1 MLCLILWNWDLT
13 FKEVWGK
20 NIFFDKYVFLSEV
33 NFLIPINSG
42 LFTEIEIKCEESI
55 FLKEVFQ
62 IYRKVHIV
70 ECPGTHHPDLTIVS
84 YVTLKKII
92 ETVEYAFQT
101 FSNLFFSPY
110 PEVNTTL
117 MVFILPF
124 HIVGFYSTCNYLESV
139 CVCELQFVTLYVWKL
154 T

>member
-1 MLCLILWNWDLT
+1 MKKA
-13 FKEVWGK
+13 F
-20 NIFFDKYVFLSEV
+20 
-33 NFLIPINSG
+33 
-42 LFTEIEIKCEESI
+42 
-55 FLKEVFQ
+55 FLKVVFQ
-62 IYRKVHIV
+62 IYRKVHIA

-84 YVTLKKII
+84 YVTLKKIT

-117 MVFILPF
+117 RVFILPF

-139 CVCELQFVTLYVWKL
+139 CVCELQFVTLYVWKFTQML
-154 T
+154 CQTYHLAALLFILCDSEIYSCWNNIVQYSIV

>member
-20 NIFFDKYVFLSEV
+20 NIFFDKYVFLPEV
-33 NFLIPINSG
+33 NFLIPINSC
-42 LFTEIEIKCEESI
+42 LFRNRNKMWRKHF

-62 IYRKVHIV
+62 TYRKVHIA
-70 ECPGTHHPDLTIVS
+70 ECPGTCHPDLTIVS
-84 YVTLKKII
+84 YVTLKKEII
-92 ETVEYAFQT
+92 ETVEYALQT
-101 FSNLFFSPY
+101 FSNPFFSPY

-124 HIVGFYSTCNYLESV
+124 HIVGFYSTCNYL
-139 CVCELQFVTLYVWKL
+139 
-154 T
+154 

>member
-1 MLCLILWNWDLT
+1 MKKA
-13 FKEVWGK
+13 F
-20 NIFFDKYVFLSEV
+20 
-33 NFLIPINSG
+33 
-42 LFTEIEIKCEESI
+42 
-55 FLKEVFQ
+55 FLKVVFQ
-62 IYRKVHIV
+62 IYRKVHIA

-84 YVTLKKII
+84 YVTLKKIT

-117 MVFILPF
+117 RVFILPF

-139 CVCELQFVTLYVWKL
+139 CVCELQFVTLYVWKFTQML
-154 T
+154 CQTYHLAALLFILCMGHTFLAFGNDFFVVVIVVVETGCFK